1 MNPLGKSGFFICVIS
16 LFLVLYRV
24 KKVVNK
30 RILCLD
36 SYRSRWSGMAFHS
49 LLQRRFAPR
58 KMVHLPSF
66 RSRMTGRYLLLLCK
80 KRFFVYSLSCPFR
93 RLTPPPL
100 SQGKASHTLLQRRSA
115 PRKVVRL
122 LPVSGDGFHFVF
134 FSSYKK
140 IIYSHTVT
148 QFTSAVILE
157 RWTESECRWKK
168 KISYDS

>member
-80 KRFFVYSLSCPFR
+80 KRFFVYYQSCPFR
-93 RLTPPPL
+93 RLTPPPSPCPGTAFYVSHFLIFRFYSYLL
-100 SQGKASHTLLQRRSA
+100 SIFICLLINFTKSCCSPKSGSLAITLRQI
-115 PRKVVRL
+115 P
-122 LPVSGDGFHFVF
+122 FI
-134 FSSYKK
+134 K
-140 IIYSHTVT
+140 I
-148 QFTSAVILE
+148 
-157 RWTESECRWKK
+157 
-168 KISYDS
+168 